1 MTADGGIVMSMYL
14 MTYAAVGV
22 VLVFLLVR
30 RALRYTPTA
39 NDPGPVSEQWLSD
52 QKRLGDESSR

>member
-1 MTADGGIVMSMYL
+1 MNMYL
-14 MTYAAVGV
+14 MMYAAGGV
-22 VLVFLLVR
+22 LLVSLLLR
-30 RALRYTPTA
+30 QALRYARTA